1 MTSLRPR
8 PWVWLVAAAAVM
20 AVAGCSS
27 DTGPKPAELKEFKP
41 RTIARVAWRASVGD
55 SGPYVFAPA
64 IWDGDVFAAG
74 TDSTVARFDARNGKQ
89 KWRATPKALLSGGTE
104 ADGGLI
110 AVGTSKGMVLAYS
123 ADGKPKWT
131 SQVSSQV
138 LSPPAIDD
146 GMVVVRTSDGHIH
159 GLDANDGV
167 RRWEY
172 VGTLPALLIRTP
184 AGVAIS
190 KGSVFAGMPGGK
202 MIALSLS
209 TGTLLWES
217 AVSQPR
223 GDTELERV
231 TDVVSTPVV
240 DDGQVCAIA
249 FQGRIGCFDAVRG
262 ALVWARDASGTG
274 GLGAD
279 DRYFYYVDEASNLH
293 AVDRDTGASIWKQ
306 DILAH
311 RSLGAPGVI
320 GRYVVVGDFEGYLHF
335 FDREDGALVTRLATD
350 GGPITSAPLYVGEG
364 NLIVQTREGSL
375 YAVTVR

>member
-1 MTSLRPR
+1 MTSTRLER
-8 PWVWLVAAAAVM
+8 WIWLVAAATAM
-20 AVAGCSS
+20 AVASCSS
-27 DTGPKPAELKEFKP
+27 DSGPKPTELKEFKP
-41 RTIARVAWRASVGD
+41 RANAKVAWRASVGD
-55 SGPYVFAPA
+55 SGPYVFTPA

-74 TDSTVARFDARNGKQ
+74 TDSAIARFDARNGKQ
-89 KWRATPKALLSGGTE
+89 KWRVDAKSPVSGGTE
-104 ADGGLI
+104 AFSGLVT
-110 AVGTSKGMVLAYS
+110 VGTSKGMVLAYT

-131 SQVSSQV
+131 SQVSSEV
-138 LSPPAIDD
+138 LSPPAFDD
-146 GMVVVRTSDGHIH
+146 GVVVVRTSDGHIH
-159 GLDANDGV
+159 GLDAADGT

-202 MIALSLS
+202 LIALSLS

-240 DDGQVCAIA
+240 ADGQVCAIA
-249 FQGRIGCFDAVRG
+249 FQGRIGCFDALRG

-279 DRYFYYVDEASNLH
+279 GRYFYYVDEASNLH

-311 RSLGAPGVI
+311 RSLGSPGVI
-320 GRYVVVGDFEGYLHF
+320 GRYIVVGDFEGYLHF

-350 GGPITSAPLYVGEG
+350 GGPISSAPLYVGEG

-375 YAVTVR
+375 FAVTVR